1 VSLQLR
7 EGEILAL
14 VGKSGSGKTTLLKC
28 IYGLE
33 DLDKGE
39 VWMGE
44 RKVLGP
50 SFKLMPGDEDMRLVS
65 QDYYVL
71 DNHSVEENVFD
82 KLIAYSDEW
91 KQKRCDQVLGLL
103 ELKPLR
109 QTKARFLSSGQK
121 QRLAIARA
129 IAEMPK
135 VLLLD
140 EPFSNLDK
148 LLSDKLFAFI
158 VKEVRKHKTAVLLI
172 THLAEEALKYS
183 DRIAI
188 MDKGKIQKIG
198 EKWELYYRPLNSRLA
213 GLLGDFNVLYQED
226 LEKKSKKL
234 FDKKTFVRPDTF
246 VFLSSS
252 EQAQLQLQVQSCVF
266 NGKCYELLCET
277 ISGRTVMVYHHK
289 AIKENKKIFC
299 SIARA

>member
-1 VSLQLR
+1 M
-7 EGEILAL
+7 
-14 VGKSGSGKTTLLKC
+14 LKC

-33 DLDKGE
+33 DLQQGE
-39 VWMGE
+39 VWIGE
-44 RKVLGP
+44 RKVVGP
-50 SFKLMPGDEDMRLVS
+50 SYKLMPGDEEMSLVS

-71 DNHSVEENVFD
+71 DNHSVEENITD

-91 KQKRCDQVLGLL
+91 KKKRCDQVLQLL

-109 QTKARFLSSGQK
+109 NTKARFLSSGQK

-148 LLSDKLFAFI
+148 LLSDKLFAFL
-158 VKEVRKHKTAVLLI
+158 VKEVRKHHTAVLLI

-188 MDKGKIQKIG
+188 LDKGKIQKVG
-198 EKWELYYRPLNSRLA
+198 EKWDLYYRPLNSRLA
-213 GLLGDFNVLYQED
+213 GLLGDFTVLHPED
-226 LEKKSKKL
+226 FEKKSRNH
-234 FDKKTFVRPDTF
+234 FRHKTFLRPDA
-246 VFLSSS
+246 FLICKTAQ
-252 EQAQLQLQVQSCVF
+252 QAQLQLKVQSCVY

-277 ISGRTVMVYHHK
+277 ETGRTAMVYHSK
-289 AIKENKKIFC
+289 PVPEGKKLFFRIRET
-299 SIARA
+299 A